1 MKKSSEFENI
11 LDQCLE
17 RLVRGE
23 TVEQCLKSYPER
35 ALELEP
41 LLRTAQAAREASAIL
56 PRADFK
62 ARARYEFRAAL
73 HDKVG
78 RKKQPRFA
86 LRRGWAVALLVIS
99 ILLVSGGSTA
109 LAASSSMPDSRLYP
123 VKLAT
128 EQVQLTLTPS
138 DIAKARLCAVFADR
152 RVAEIIYLAAKG
164 DARQVE
170 AVTQHLDERLA
181 TLVML
186 VSTESVEAA
195 TDGGAPRVL
204 TEEPAA
210 APPAPSPPTETVPV
224 SPAPSSES
232 PEMVPSPVIEMPPEV
247 DIDDG
252 GEKAPIKDGNR
263 ANLKAKVASD
273 AVSHLGALRAVLKQA
288 PASLKP
294 ALNRAIIVSENGYRK
309 ALAAMD

>member
-1 MKKSSEFENI
+1 MKKSNEFENI
-11 LDQCLE
+11 LDRCLE

-23 TVEQCLKSYPER
+23 TVEQCLKSYPEQ

-73 HDKVG
+73 HDKAS

-86 LRRGWAVALLVIS
+86 LRRGWAVALLVVS
-99 ILLVSGGSTA
+99 ILLVSGGGTA

-138 DIAKARLCAVFADR
+138 DIDKAQLCAVFADR
-152 RVAEIIYLAAKG
+152 RVTEIIYLAVKG
-164 DARQVE
+164 DAQQVE
-170 AVTQHLDERLA
+170 AVTQHLDEGLA
-181 TLVML
+181 TLVTL

-195 TDGGAPRVL
+195 TVGGAPKVL
-204 TEEPAA
+204 TEEPAV
-210 APPAPSPPTETVPV
+210 APSPASAPQPETVPV
-224 SPAPSSES
+224 SP
-232 PEMVPSPVIEMPPEV
+232 PSPSERSEPVPPPS
-247 DIDDG
+247 DG
-252 GEKAPIKDGNR
+252 EDTEDAPIEDGNR

-273 AVSHLGALRAVLKQA
+273 AVSHLDALQSVLELA
-288 PASLKP
+288 PVSLKP
-294 ALNRAIIVSENGYRK
+294 ALNRAITVSQNGYRK